1 MDPGQAMSCV
11 TLTNDQLIDQ
21 IEAALMKYGHA
32 DVTGS
37 RARAVHLK
45 KGINRLVAEALA
57 RGISVPWIRML

>member
-1 MDPGQAMSCV
+1 MSCV
-11 TLTNDQLIDQ
+11 TLSDDELVRE
-21 IEAALMKYGHA
+21 IEAALMRYGLA
-32 DVTGS
+32 DVTGA